1 MWIFSQSIFEENAA
15 MSAEQAR
22 KLIETM
28 KVHTSLSGWAYVE
41 IDLLVSSP
49 GQGSLSRGH
58 LWSDAEDC

>member
-1 MWIFSQSIFEENAA
+1 

-41 IDLLVSSP
+41 IYLLVSSP

-58 LWSDAEDC
+58 LWSDAEDR

>member
-1 MWIFSQSIFEENAA
+1 

-28 KVHTSLSGWAYVE
+28 KVHTSLSVWACVE
-41 IDLLVSSP
+41 IDLLVSFP

-58 LWSDAEDC
+58 LWSDTEDS